1 MLQFLGNTLANTD
14 LTLAKDANKYILK
27 EYSQD
32 TKDVE
37 KNIQLLEK
45 HFYNMLSDKRRIIKQ
60 NVQWVEQ
67 LQQCIYNYI

>member
-1 MLQFLGNTLANTD
+1 M
-14 LTLAKDANKYILK
+14 K
-27 EYSQD
+27 YSQD